1 MKLHKVTFDG
11 LDMFKD
17 GKLTLDFFATDRVVD
32 QRGVTLIE
40 KPIYSENVVALAG
53 INATG
58 KTTTL
63 RLLALVINLLS
74 GGSASVPLQDPC
86 FSSLISESLTIDAIF
101 SHNGVF
107 YRLVSVVN
115 QNQGGTAAE
124 PAFVSETLW
133 ERRAPIM
140 SKRVLEDSERFTA
153 GAAVVTRRDDLSEQ
167 VLAYLPESVSVV
179 SALTKR
185 GRPFVSLSVPS
196 DAEWLRFGDKPVEDV
211 VVKAFDKSIRHVEL
225 GEVWTSVEFETGHSI
240 GTAHAHDL
248 ASSLS
253 SGTVKGANLIHRA
266 IEALKTGG
274 YLLVDEIENHLN
286 KQLVGMIIDLF
297 ESNDTNPKGATLLFS
312 THYPEVL
319 DYLKRKDN
327 VYFLVRGEG
336 HSVSAIRYSDRV
348 KRIENKKSEVFLA
361 NYIAGTAPR
370 YADVAALKSFIKQAV
385 RDGEDA

>member
-1 MKLHKVTFDG
+1 
-11 LDMFKD
+11 
-17 GKLTLDFFATDRVVD
+17 
-32 QRGVTLIE
+32 
-40 KPIYSENVVALAG
+40 
-53 INATG
+53 
-58 KTTTL
+58 
-63 RLLALVINLLS
+63 
-74 GGSASVPLQDPC
+74 
-86 FSSLISESLTIDAIF
+86 
-101 SHNGVF
+101 
-107 YRLVSVVN
+107 
-115 QNQGGTAAE
+115 
-124 PAFVSETLW
+124 
-133 ERRAPIM
+133 M

-211 VVKAFDKSIRHVEL
+211 VVKGFDKSIRHVEF
-225 GEVWTSVEFETGHSI
+225 GEVRTSVEFETGHSI
-240 GTAHAHDL
+240 GTTHARDL

-266 IEALKTGG
+266 IEALQTGG

-370 YADVAALKSFIKQAV
+370 YADVVALKSFIKQSV